1 MMSMIL
7 LVLLLV
13 VWLAWLTQA
22 IVSALQVAWFG
33 DILSRPWPYKP
44 FHPRAW
50 VIVPF
55 KGLEHDLAGS
65 LTSLLRQDYP
75 DYRVVL
81 VVEAESDPAYPVLTE
96 AIRLHAPD
104 RAELIVAGLAP
115 PTRSQKLHNQLAALA
130 HVGPQSRD
138 DDVWVFADSDAVP
151 GPHWLDKLVSPLS
164 RTTKYGLST
173 GYRWLTP
180 PRSAPLIEGIWSDLA
195 CVLNSSVACMLGRSA
210 LNFAWGGSMAMP
222 VSVAR
227 RGGLIERWSTALTD
241 DYPASTLCRS
251 LDLKIA
257 FVPACLVSSPVRFD
271 ERSFWNFARRQYLI
285 TRVYAPAAYLGAL
298 ALTGLYTLAFCTA
311 AAVVVGGVVGKVEPW
326 LAWSAAAVILAV
338 TAADITRSHFR
349 RRVVRLAFGDTAMT
363 NFRRAMWLDRWATP
377 LWMALHL
384 AAVLSALSSRTL
396 TWRGRRYRLRGP
408 HAVEQLD

>member
-1 MMSMIL
+1 MTL
-7 LVLLLV
+7 LVLLLL

-22 IVSALQVAWFG
+22 ILSAWQVAWFSG
-33 DILSRPWPYKP
+33 NLLKP
-44 FHPRAW
+44 CYDNYHPRAW

-81 VVEAESDPAYPVLTE
+81 VVESESDPAHPVLTE
-96 AIRLHAPD
+96 AIAAHAPS
-104 RAELIVAGLAP
+104 RATLVIAGLAP

-130 HVGPQSRD
+130 SIDVQSRD
-138 DDVWVFADSDAVP
+138 QDVWVFADSDAVP
-151 GPHWLDKLVSPLS
+151 GPQWLSGLVSPLS
-164 RTTKYGLST
+164 RTSKYGLST

-180 PRSAPLIEGIWSDLA
+180 PRSAPLIEGLWSDVA
-195 CVLNSSVACMLGRSA
+195 CVLNSSVACFLGRST

-251 LDLKIA
+251 LGLKIA
-257 FVPACLVSSPVRFD
+257 FVPACLVSSPVRLD

-298 ALTGLYTLAFCTA
+298 ALTGLYTLGFCTA
-311 AAVVVGGVVGKVEPW
+311 AATVVGGMLGRVEPR
-326 LAWSAAAVILAV
+326 LAWIGLGGILAV
-338 TAADITRSHFR
+338 TTADITRSHYR
-349 RRVVRLAFGDTAMT
+349 RHVVRRAFGDTAMT

-377 LWMALHL
+377 MWMALHL
-384 AAVLSALSSRTL
+384 VAVLSALSSRTL

-408 HAVEQLD
+408 NAVEQLD